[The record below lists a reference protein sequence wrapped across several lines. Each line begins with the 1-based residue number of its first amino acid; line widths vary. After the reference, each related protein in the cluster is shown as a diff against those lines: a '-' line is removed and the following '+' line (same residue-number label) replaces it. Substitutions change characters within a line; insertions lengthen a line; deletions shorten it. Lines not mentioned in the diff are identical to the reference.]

1 MRLIIYMIFGIIPG
15 FLLGGQIGILIGIIG
30 GFLLYIIDQLNNPIE
45 KLENLNSIMK
55 KTKNFN

>member
-1 MRLIIYMIFGIIPG
+1 MIFGIIPG

-30 GFLLYIIDQLNNPIE
+30 GFLLYIIDQLNNLIE

-55 KTKNFN
+55 KNEK